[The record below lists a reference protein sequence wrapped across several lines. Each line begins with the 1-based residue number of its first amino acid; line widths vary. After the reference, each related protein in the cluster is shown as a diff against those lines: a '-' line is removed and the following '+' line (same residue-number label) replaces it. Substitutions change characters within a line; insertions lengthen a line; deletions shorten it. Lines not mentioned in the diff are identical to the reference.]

1 MSYVSS
7 IELRKVRPEAIQ
19 YVTLASKNHLH
30 PRTISSSEKS
40 VIESVV
46 DLFHDV
52 VDKVPQVSRNTL
64 TNLEDLDV
72 NPPRATPPPLVPQT
86 PTN

>member
-19 YVTLASKNHLH
+19 YVVHDEHALYR
-30 PRTISSSEKS
+30 RTISSSEKS

-64 TNLEDLDV
+64 ILSSRISTSIH
-72 NPPRATPPPLVPQT
+72 
-86 PTN
+86 PT